1 MPKPITSLLEPTIDN
16 RLLDDRGPTTER
28 LQRSRE
34 SPLVAAHSKRQ
45 IDRAQ
50 YAAGQ
55 KFYGHWFKSGLCER
69 YGSIDLTRIFAGA
82 DPSLMA
88 RTELQASHRWA
99 LRHALEVL
107 KAEKSY
113 VLQQFI
119 CHEQPLS
126 DIGAA
131 MGYRDREWGFGK
143 ALGIAR
149 AGLAILCKEWGIESI
164 DSRTKGEYGTCS

>member
-1 MPKPITSLLEPTIDN
+1 MSKPTTSLLEPTIDN
-16 RLLDDRGPTTER
+16 RLLDDRGPTNER
-28 LQRSRE
+28 LQRSVQA
-34 SPLVAAHSKRQ
+34 PLQLAHSRGQ

-50 YAAGQ
+50 FAAGQ

-69 YGSIDLTRIFAGA
+69 FGSIDLTRVFAGA

-99 LRHALEVL
+99 LRHALQML
-107 KAEKSY
+107 NGHKSY

-119 CHEQPLS
+119 LHEQTLN

-131 MGYRDREWGFGK
+131 MGYRDRETGSRK
-143 ALGIAR
+143 ALGVAR
-149 AGLAILCKEWGIESI
+149 DGLSTLCREWGIQS
-164 DSRTKGEYGTCS
+164 T

>member
-1 MPKPITSLLEPTIDN
+1 MPKPTLSLKEPGIDN
-16 RLLDDRGPTTER
+16 RLLDERGPTTER
-28 LQRSRE
+28 LQKSRE
-34 SPLVAAHSKRQ
+34 SPLNLAHSKGQ
-45 IDRAQ
+45 LDRAQ

-69 YGSIDLTRIFAGA
+69 FGSVDLTRVFAGA
-82 DPSLMA
+82 DPSMMA
-88 RTELQASHRWA
+88 KTELQASHRWA

-119 CHEQPLS
+119 CHEQMLA

-131 MGYRDREWGFGK
+131 MGYRDREWGLGK
-143 ALGIAR
+143 ALAVAR
-149 AGLAILCKEWGIESI
+149 EGLTILRKEWGIES
-164 DSRTKGEYGTCS
+164 T

>member
-1 MPKPITSLLEPTIDN
+1 MPKPTISLREPNIDN
-16 RLLDDRGPTTER
+16 RLLDERGPTIER
-28 LQRSRE
+28 LQKARE
-34 SPLVAAHSKRQ
+34 SPLNLAHSKGQ

-69 YGSIDLTRIFAGA
+69 FGTIDLTRVFSGA
-82 DPSLMA
+82 APSLMP
-88 RTELQASHRWA
+88 RTELQAGHRWA

-107 KAEKSY
+107 KAQKSY

-119 CHEQPLS
+119 CHEQRLS

-143 ALGIAR
+143 ALGVAR
-149 AGLAILCKEWGIESI
+149 DGLNILRKEWGIES
-164 DSRTKGEYGTCS
+164 T

>member
-1 MPKPITSLLEPTIDN
+1 MSKPTISLREPTIDN
-16 RLLDDRGPTTER
+16 RLLDERGPTAER
-28 LQRSRE
+28 LTKSRDA
-34 SPLVAAHSKRQ
+34 PLNLAHSKGQ

-69 YGSIDLTRIFAGA
+69 YGTIDLTRVFSGA
-82 DPSLMA
+82 EASIMP

-107 KAEKSY
+107 KAEKSR

-119 CHEQPLS
+119 CQEHTLS
-126 DIGAA
+126 EIGAA
-131 MGYRDREWGFGK
+131 LGYRDRETGFGR

-149 AGLAILCKEWGIESI
+149 DGLTILCREWGIES
-164 DSRTKGEYGTCS
+164 T